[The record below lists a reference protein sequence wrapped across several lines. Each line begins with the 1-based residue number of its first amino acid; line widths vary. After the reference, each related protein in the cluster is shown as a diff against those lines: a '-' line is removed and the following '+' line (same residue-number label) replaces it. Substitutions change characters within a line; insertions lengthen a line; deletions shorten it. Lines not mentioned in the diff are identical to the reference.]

1 MTTRI
6 TVRLPDDLVDAVDEV
21 VARGGAASR
30 AEVVTRALRRELR
43 RQRAITDLERID
55 GDDDP
60 ELAAWTANVAR
71 PPVD

>member
-71 PPVD
+71 RPVD